1 MSVHKK
7 LMEARIELQGTE
19 LKKSGLN
26 KFAGYS
32 YFELGDFLPVI
43 QAIFNRLGLCGV
55 VSYSIE
61 YATLTITD
69 TEDGTVVV
77 ITSPM
82 AEANLKG
89 THPIQNLGAVETY
102 SRRYLWMTA
111 MEIVEHD
118 ILDATTGYEPP
129 PKPAAKPAPAPAKAN
144 PPAAAEK
151 PAAKPA
157 ATPAKSTTND
167 AGEKVTA
174 GKPGQW
180 QITLYERED
189 GDWATAI
196 IDATDMALQ
205 LAKSAEDVQNI
216 FKANRVHF
224 DRLKEEAPTMY
235 EDLLA
240 KLKQAKNSFTQE

>member
-7 LMEARIELQGTE
+7 LMQARIELQGTQ

-32 YFELGDFLPVI
+32 YFELGDFLPTI

-69 TEDGTVVV
+69 VEDGTVVV

-118 ILDATTGYEPP
+118 ILDASTGYEEE
-129 PKPAAKPAPAPAKAN
+129 AKPKA
-144 PPAAAEK
+144 
-151 PAAKPA
+151 AAKPA
-157 ATPAKSTTND
+157 AKAPTKVEGKDTEWQLKVVAKPNGD
-167 AGEKVTA
+167 HGEWS
-174 GKPGQW
+174 Q
-180 QITLYERED
+180 L
-189 GDWATAI
+189 I
-196 IDATDMALQ
+196 IDATMLQ
-205 LAKSAEDVQNI
+205 ISQAKSEADVMNI
-216 FKANRVHF
+216 FKTNRNIF
-224 DRLKEEAPTMY
+224 DEVKSGSPTAY
-235 EDLLA
+235 EVLMDEF
-240 KLKQAKNSFTQE
+240 KQARAKHKEAA